1 MSSENIYNNRLY
13 KKLYP
18 LMKSH
23 YFQFIM
29 DGDGG
34 YRNDAQAKEIIEM
47 YSEAEA
53 LIKKHLEKINEIQ
66 NKRV

>member
-1 MSSENIYNNRLY
+1 
-13 KKLYP
+13 
-18 LMKSH
+18 
-23 YFQFIM
+23 M

-66 NKRV
+66 NKRG